1 MIKIRSERLAA
12 LSSAAAT
19 FSEADYE
26 QAVAHPRLVK
36 IKENKELIGSILEN
50 TLLESETHKGWTA
63 IGQELATLYARGEM
77 YDPDMQNALTDLVYL
92 AMPADVKIA
101 YRKKLPATKKGE
113 TDSSAMAKLKKARR
127 DARKRVSNTV
137 NKIIHAAYPTLAAKE
152 TPSEK
157 ADKEAD
163 AEKEL
168 EELESAG
175 GGEGGGSRYVEEAR
189 EDGRSRVSSGA
200 SSRMDGEEDDED
212 EEDDGGVAFLAK
224 AAAGGAGSV
233 ASSAKLDKQGKKDA
247 ADFERDRQPVFAIN
261 QVYAEKA
268 SLIRTFADNAA
279 KIFVGV
285 SNDAASW
292 NAERTHLAL
301 PVPIVKETHALFTT
315 ITATFHSDGSLTEAA
330 KTAKQGT
337 LPVDWRARTS
347 AFSDVWAQDFLFNV
361 HV

>member
-1 MIKIRSERLAA
+1 MFKIGAERLAA
-12 LSSAAAT
+12 LSGAAAT

-36 IKENKELIGSILEN
+36 IKENKALISGILEN
-50 TLLESETHKGWTA
+50 TLQESEAHKGRVA
-63 IGQELATLYARGEM
+63 IGHELATLYTRGEM

-113 TDSSAMAKLKKARR
+113 KDSPAMAKLKKARHA
-127 DARKRVSNTV
+127 ARKRVSNTV
-137 NKIIHAAYPTLAAKE
+137 KKIIHAAYPTLAAKE

-233 ASSAKLDKQGKKDA
+233 ASSAKKQGKKDA

-268 SLIRTFADNAA
+268 SLIHAQATELGFQHCLAVLRETKPDGITYVN
-279 KIFVGV
+279 VPEG
-285 SNDAASW
+285 
-292 NAERTHLAL
+292 THN
-301 PVPIVKETHALFTT
+301 KTT
-315 ITATFHSDGSLTEAA
+315 DFLSVITATFHPDGSLTEAA
-330 KTAKQGT
+330 QTAKQGT